1 MTSIRTRSRIAADA
15 DSRAEESPEQRRD
28 ELIEQAASADPG
40 MADLVRLYYRYI
52 PPEEVTDTDPVDL
65 VGIVRSH
72 RKLADS
78 RVPGRPAVRVFN
90 PDAEADGWRTAGT
103 IVQIVTDDMP
113 YLVESV
119 TAALV
124 RSGLQV
130 HRVVHPIVVVS
141 RDVVA
146 GELKD
151 VLTSAEADDPPAEA
165 LAESWM
171 SVEVDLITDADRT
184 KEIANNL
191 KVVLNDVREVVE
203 DTDRMAGTARALA
216 DQLESH
222 PPVDDA
228 QATEGAAL
236 LRWLADGHFTFLG
249 YRNYELVRDG
259 GRRAL
264 KAVLASGLGVLR
276 QDSLETR
283 NLTAGADA
291 EIDSTSPDLLVLT
304 EASAPSSVYRSTFP
318 YYVGV
323 KTFGPDGTVTGE
335 HRFLGVF
342 TVNALH
348 EDVLDIPVVGRRVL
362 EVIHRAGFPL
372 ESYTGQKMLEVIQN
386 WPRSELFSTNAD
398 TLYQTTTGVIA
409 IADRRRLRLFLRR
422 DPYGRFFSCLVFSPR
437 DRYTT
442 TSRIAMQEVLIDEL
456 RGNRVEFSVR
466 LGETSFAQVH
476 FTVHTDPSTDVD
488 VDVDRIQERLTEA
501 VRTWDD
507 RLVEAVFA
515 EQREKLDADFRR
527 TRDQLVA
534 VGAESAT
541 EQGQRFASVFPE
553 AYKEDFS
560 AIEGLTDLRRL
571 ERLREAGDL
580 DMSFYRPEDA
590 LPGERRFKLY
600 LAGEGMTLSQMLPA
614 LQNMGVE
621 VVDERPY
628 ELRSEDGIRWWIYD
642 FGLRIDPAVVEDRT
656 PEQQAR
662 QRTLFQDAF
671 GAIWRGDAE
680 SDRFN
685 SLVLAGLS
693 WRQAALL
700 RAYSRYLRQAGVPF
714 DQRDV
719 ERAVL
724 KHTEVAT
731 ALVGLFETRFDLG
744 KPDEVR
750 DRTVEQQVA
759 AITTMID
766 EVTSLDAD
774 RILRSLLA
782 LVRATLRTN
791 YNVRDEHGDP
801 RHYLAVKL
809 DPAQIVD
816 LPEPRPKFE
825 IFVYSPR
832 VEGVHLRFGPVARG
846 GLRWSDRRSD
856 FRTEILGLVKAQAV
870 KNAVIVP
877 VGAKGGFVV
886 KRPPAPTGDA
896 GKDRE
901 AFQAEGIACYKMF
914 ISGLL
919 DLTDNLRAGEV
930 IPARDVVRYDG
941 DDTYL
946 VVAADKGTATFSDIA
961 NEVAGRYNFWLGDAF
976 ASGGS
981 VGYDHKA
988 MGITARGAW
997 ESVKRHF
1004 RELGKD
1010 TQTEDFTVVGIGDMA
1025 GDVFG
1030 NGMLLSEHIR
1040 LVAAFNHMHVFI
1052 DPNPDAATSFAERRR
1067 LFDLPR
1073 SSWDDYDRS
1082 LISEGGGVWP
1092 RTLKSIPISEQ
1103 ARTALG
1109 LPEGVTKMSPPE
1121 LMHAILLAPVD
1132 LLWNG
1137 GIGTY
1142 VKAAAETHADVG
1154 DKANDSL
1161 RVDGAEL
1168 KVKVVGEGGNLGL
1181 TQRGRIE
1188 FAKAGGKVNT
1198 DALDNSAGVDCSDHE
1213 VNIKI
1218 LLDHL
1223 VTDGTLTREQR
1234 NELLVE
1240 MTDEVA
1246 HLVLA
1251 DNYSQNEVLGVS
1263 RAHAKSML
1271 TVLARLVADLE
1282 EDAGLDRRLEA
1293 LPTKQQFRE
1302 MDKRGEGLTSP
1313 ELATLLAHVKLRLK
1327 HEVLASELP
1336 DADVFTRR
1344 LPEYFPTQL
1353 RERFGEAIHKHPLSR
1368 QIITTLV
1375 VNEVVDGGGV
1385 SYAFRLAE
1393 ETNASA
1399 TDAVRAFTSA
1409 NTIFDLKQVW
1419 RDIEALDNVVPTKVA
1434 DYMFLETRRLL
1445 DRASRWLLTNRPQPL
1460 AVGAEINRFHEVIR
1474 SLMPEVP
1481 HMLRGAA
1488 RDEVAEDTEKL
1499 VTAKVPVELAR
1510 RVASLLDCY
1519 PLLDVIEVAEM
1530 ADRDSLD
1537 TERSPYET
1545 AELYY
1550 ALGDHLNI
1558 DSMLTSIS
1566 GLERG
1571 NRWHALARLA
1581 LRDDL
1586 YSSLRAITLDVL
1598 RQSDPD
1604 TTADEKIVNWE
1615 RSNARRIGRSREAL
1629 EEIRRV
1635 GRLDLATLSVATRQ
1649 VRSMVR

>member
-1 MTSIRTRSRIAADA
+1 MSSTGTRTRTDRTGGLD
-15 DSRAEESPEQRRD
+15 RTQTEESPEQLRD
-28 ELIEQAASADPG
+28 DLIEQAASAAPD
-40 MADLVRLYYRYI
+40 MADLIRLYYRYI
-52 PPEEVTDTDPVDL
+52 PPEEVNDTDPVDL
-65 VGIVRSH
+65 VGIVRTH
-72 RKLADS
+72 RDLAAR

-90 PDAEADGWRTAGT
+90 PDAETDGWRTAGT
-103 IVQIVTDDMP
+103 IVQLVTDDMP

-119 TAALV
+119 TAELV
-124 RSGLQV
+124 RSGLPV

-141 RDVVA
+141 RDVT
-146 GELKD
+146 GGLREI
-151 VLTSAEADDPPAEA
+151 LTAADADDPPAEA

-171 SVEVDLITDADRT
+171 SIEVDLIRDADRSR
-184 KEIANNL
+184 EIENRLLA
-191 KVVLNDVREVVE
+191 VLNDVREVVE
-203 DTDRMAGTARALA
+203 DTDRMMGTARALA
-216 DQLESH
+216 DELEAN
-222 PPVDDA
+222 PPVDEA
-228 QATEGAAL
+228 VAIEGANL

-249 YRNYELVRDG
+249 YRSYDLVRDG
-259 GRRAL
+259 DRRAL

-276 QDSLETR
+276 QDSLATR
-283 NLTAGADA
+283 NLTPGADA
-291 EIDSTSPDLLVLT
+291 DVDAASPDLLILT
-304 EASAPSSVYRSTFP
+304 EASAPSSVHRPTYP

-323 KTFGPDGTVTGE
+323 KTFDENGEVTGE

-342 TVNALH
+342 TITALH
-348 EDVLDIPVVGRRVL
+348 EDVLDIPVVGSRVR

-386 WPRSELFSTNAD
+386 WPRSELFSTSTE
-398 TLYQTTTGVIA
+398 TLYQTATGVIA
-409 IADRRRLRLFLRR
+409 LADRRRLRLFLRR
-422 DPYGRFFSCLVFSPR
+422 DPYSRFFSCLVFLPR

-442 TSRIAMQEVLIDEL
+442 TSRLAMTEVLIDEL
-456 RGNRVEFSVR
+456 NGTNLEFSTR
-466 LGETSFAQVH
+466 IGENPLAQVH
-476 FTVHTDPSTDVD
+476 FTVHTDPSVPVDADVN
-488 VDVDRIQERLTEA
+488 RIQERLTEA

-515 EQREKLDADFRR
+515 EQRERVDSGARR
-527 TRDQLVA
+527 DNDMVA

-553 AYKEDFS
+553 AYKEDF
-560 AIEGLTDLRRL
+560 AATEALADLRKLEGLRA
-571 ERLREAGDL
+571 EGDL
-580 DMSFYRPEDA
+580 GMSFYRPQDA
-590 LPGERRFKLY
+590 EPGERRFKLY
-600 LAGEGMTLSQMLPA
+600 LAGEGVTLSQMLPV
-614 LQNMGVE
+614 LQQMGVE

-628 ELRSEDGIRWWIYD
+628 EIHREDGTRWWIYD
-642 FGLRIDPAVVEDRT
+642 FGLRVDPAEVEDKT
-656 PEQQAR
+656 PDQQLR

-685 SLVLAGLS
+685 SLVLRGGLS

-714 DQRDV
+714 DQGDV
-719 ERAVL
+719 ESAVL
-724 KHTEVAT
+724 DHTHVAV
-731 ALVGLFETRFDLG
+731 ALVRLFETRFDLS
-744 KPDEVR
+744 KADEVR
-750 DRTVEQQVA
+750 ERAVESQIA
-759 AITTMID
+759 EITTMID

-782 LVRATLRTN
+782 LIRATLRTN
-791 YNVRDEHGDP
+791 YNVRDEHGEP
-801 RHYLAVKL
+801 RPYLAIKL
-809 DPAQIVD
+809 DPAQVID
-816 LPEPRPKFE
+816 LPDPRPKFE

-886 KRPPAPTGDA
+886 KRPPAGD
-896 GKDRE
+896 DRE
-901 AFQAEGIACYKMF
+901 AFMAEGIACYRMF

-919 DLTDNLRAGEV
+919 DLTDNLRGGEV
-930 IPARDVVRYDG
+930 VPARDVVRYDG

-946 VVAADKGTATFSDIA
+946 VVAADKGTAKFSDIA
-961 NEVAGRYNFWLGDAF
+961 NEVAASYGFWLGDAF

-1052 DPNPDAATSFAERRR
+1052 DPNPDAATSYAERRR
-1067 LFDLPR
+1067 LFELPR

-1092 RTLKSIPISEQ
+1092 RTLKSIPVSEQ
-1103 ARTALG
+1103 ARVALG
-1109 LPEGVTKMSPPE
+1109 LPEGVTKLSPPE
-1121 LMHAILLAPVD
+1121 LMKAILLAPVD

-1142 VKAAAETHADVG
+1142 VKAQTESHADVG
-1154 DKANDSL
+1154 DKANDAV
-1161 RVDGAEL
+1161 RVDGADL
-1168 KVKVVGEGGNLGL
+1168 RVKVVGEGGNLGL

-1188 FAKAGGKVNT
+1188 FARAGGKVNT

-1218 LLDHL
+1218 LLDQL
-1223 VTDGTLTREQR
+1223 VARGTLAKEQR
-1234 NELLVE
+1234 NELLAE

-1251 DNYSQNEVLGVS
+1251 DNYSQNAVLGVS
-1263 RAHAKSML
+1263 RAHAVSML
-1271 TVLARLVADLE
+1271 TVLARLVNDLE
-1282 EDAGLDRRLEA
+1282 EKSGLDRNLEA
-1293 LPTKQQFRE
+1293 LPTKAQFRD

-1336 DADVFTRR
+1336 DADVFSRR
-1344 LPEYFPTQL
+1344 LPEYFPTRL
-1353 RERFGEAIHKHPLSR
+1353 RERFADHIHDHPLRR
-1368 QIITTLV
+1368 QITTTLV

-1385 SYAFRLAE
+1385 SYAYRLAE
-1393 ETNASA
+1393 EMNASA
-1399 TDAVRAFTSA
+1399 TDAVRAFTA
-1409 NTIFDLKQVW
+1409 VTKIYDLPELW
-1419 RDIEALDNVVPTKVA
+1419 REIRALDNVVPTDTA
-1434 DYMFLETRRLL
+1434 DHMTLETRRLL
-1445 DRASRWLLTNRPQPL
+1445 DRASRWLLSNRPQPL
-1460 AVGAEINRFHEVIR
+1460 AVGAEINRFHKVVAE
-1474 SLMPEVP
+1474 LAPDVP
-1481 HMLRGAA
+1481 GMLRGAEQESVA
-1488 RDEVAEDTEKL
+1488 RAADELVAVGTP
-1499 VTAKVPVELAR
+1499 AALAQR
-1510 RVASLLDCY
+1510 IASLLDCY
-1519 PLLDVIEVAEM
+1519 ALLDITEVAEL
-1530 ADRDSLD
+1530 ADRDGLD
-1537 TERSPYET
+1537 TERSPRET

-1550 ALGDHLNI
+1550 ALSEHLNI

-1566 GLERG
+1566 ALERG

-1598 RQSDPD
+1598 RQSDPG
-1604 TTADEKIVNWE
+1604 TSADEKIENWE
-1615 RSNARRIGRSREAL
+1615 HANSRRISRSRESL

-1635 GRLDLATLSVATRQ
+1635 GKLDLATLSVATRQ